1 MSESIPTPTGDP
13 YTGSAAATAPGPAHG
28 SNVPLATAG
37 LVLGI
42 LLSVLDQTV
51 VAIALPDITADIGGA
66 GSFSWVVTAYVLAS
80 TATGTLYGRV
90 SDRYG
95 RRNVFVAAVVLFCV
109 ASLLCGMAQSMPQL
123 IAARVLQGIGAGAL
137 FVIPTVALSELY
149 PKHLRGKVQGAT
161 GAVFALASVGGPL
174 VGGVVTDSFGWRWI
188 FYVNIPLGILSVL
201 LCAYAL
207 RLPRAAA
214 GEPVDLA
221 GSLLLIGAVVSLLMV
236 TEWGG
241 REYDWAS
248 GQIAGL
254 LVAFL
259 ALVALFVWWE
269 GRARNPL
276 LPLRLFTN
284 RTLRLTLPATALLGM
299 LLYGSIV
306 FMPTFLQGA
315 YDMSATEAGL
325 ALNPYF
331 IPFVVV
337 SAVAGGKAGA
347 SGRFKPYLLT
357 GAVVLV
363 ASFLLLSLVGTD
375 SSYALVAAEMAVLG
389 CGFGLLMQNL
399 VVVSQNAAAAPDLAA
414 TTAANLSI
422 RGLGMALGVALFGN
436 LLVRETGDGPVTPE
450 ATAAAIPDVFVW
462 GVPAAALLVLL
473 LALLPRPTPAGADP
487 EQATRPATAPGAGA
501 A

>member
-1 MSESIPTPTGDP
+1 MSDSTSSGAAGTTP
-13 YTGSAAATAPGPAHG
+13 AAAPAHD

-51 VAIALPDITADIGGA
+51 VAIALPDITADIGG
-66 GSFSWVVTAYVLAS
+66 GDSFSWVVTAYVLAS

-90 SDRYG
+90 SDRFG
-95 RRNVFVAAVVLFCV
+95 RRSVFIGAVVLFSV
-109 ASLLCGMAQSMPQL
+109 ASLLCGLATSMPQL

-149 PKHLRGKVQGAT
+149 PTHLRGKVQGLT

-174 VGGVVTDSFGWRWI
+174 AGGILTDTAGWRWI
-188 FYVNIPLGILSVL
+188 FYINIPLGLLSIA

-207 RLPRAAA
+207 RLPKTAASA
-214 GEPVDLA
+214 PVDLA
-221 GSLLLIGAVVSLLMV
+221 GSALLMGAVVSLLLV

-241 REYDWAS
+241 REYAWAS
-248 GQIAGL
+248 GQILGL
-254 LVAFL
+254 IALCSVL
-259 ALVALFVWWE
+259 AALFVWWE

-284 RTLRLTLPATALLGM
+284 PALRVALPATAVVGM

-306 FMPTFLQGA
+306 FMPTFLQAA
-315 YDMSATEAGL
+315 YDMSATQAGL

-331 IPFVVV
+331 IPFVAI
-337 SAVAGGKAGA
+337 SAIAGGKAGA

-357 GAVVLV
+357 GAGLLTV
-363 ASFLLLSLVGTD
+363 AFLLLSLLDLG
-375 SSYALVAAEMAVLG
+375 SPYLLVAAEMAVLG
-389 CGFGLLMQNL
+389 LGFGLLMQNL
-399 VVVSQNAAAAPDLAA
+399 VVVSQNAAAPPDLAA

-422 RGLGMALGVALFGN
+422 RGLGMAIGVALFGN
-436 LLVRETGDGPVTPE
+436 LLAREVASGPGGPE
-450 ATAAAIPDVFVW
+450 ATAAAIPEVFTW
-462 GVPAAALLVLL
+462 GVPLAVLLVALI
-473 LALLPRPTPAGADP
+473 ALLPRPNSPGRQPAADG
-487 EQATRPATAPGAGA
+487 PATAPEA